1 MTEPAPTPVIL
12 AIDDEPQ
19 IRKLLKMTLS
29 AHDYSVLEAATGN
42 EGLIM
47 AASRAPDLILLDLN
61 LPDLSGLEVLARLR
75 EWYARPV
82 MVVSVVNDEETIVR
96 ALDAGADDYLTKPFG
111 VAELLARIRVAFRHA
126 ERKPE
131 DQPPVHEHEG
141 LKVDIATRR
150 VWVRKKEVHLSP
162 LQYDLLAVLVRNAG
176 RVVRHKQLIKDV
188 WHEAGEASPES
199 VRICVHQLRHK
210 IESDPVRPRHIK
222 TEPGVGYRLEA
233 PSD

>member
-1 MTEPAPTPVIL
+1 MPANERTLLVVEDETPILRFLRSALQEAGFRVIE
-12 AIDDEPQ
+12 AVDG
-19 IRKLLKMTLS
+19 RS
-29 AHDYSVLEAATGN
+29 ALE
-42 EGLIM
+42 M
-47 AASRAPDLILLDLN
+47 AASRKPDMVLLDLM
-61 LPDLSGLEVLARLR
+61 LPDMDGIEVLKRLR
-75 EWYARPV
+75 QWTAAPV
-82 MVVSVVNDEETIVR
+82 IILSAKGQENDKI
-96 ALDAGADDYLTKPFG
+96 AGLDSGADDYLTKPFG

-141 LKVDIATRR
+141 LKVDLVTRR

-162 LQYDLLAVLVRNAG
+162 LQYDLLTVLVRNAG
-176 RVVRHKQLIKDV
+176 RVVGHKQLIKDV
-188 WHEAGEASPES
+188 WHEAGDVSPES

-233 PSD
+233 PND

>member
-1 MTEPAPTPVIL
+1 MPANERAILVVEDEAPILRFLRSALQEAGLRVI
-12 AIDDEPQ
+12 
-19 IRKLLKMTLS
+19 
-29 AHDYSVLEAATGN
+29 EAADGRSAL
-42 EGLIM
+42 EM
-47 AASRAPDLILLDLN
+47 AASLKPDMVLLDLM
-61 LPDLSGLEVLARLR
+61 LPDMDGIEVLKRLR
-75 EWYARPV
+75 QWTAAPV
-82 MVVSVVNDEETIVR
+82 IILSAKGQESDKI
-96 ALDAGADDYLTKPFG
+96 AGLDAGADDYLTKPFG
-111 VAELLARIRVAFRHA
+111 VAELLARIRAAFRHA

-141 LKVDIATRR
+141 LKVDLVTRR

-176 RVVRHKQLIKDV
+176 RVVGHKQLIKAV
-188 WHEAGEASPES
+188 WHEAGDASPES

-233 PSD
+233 PGD